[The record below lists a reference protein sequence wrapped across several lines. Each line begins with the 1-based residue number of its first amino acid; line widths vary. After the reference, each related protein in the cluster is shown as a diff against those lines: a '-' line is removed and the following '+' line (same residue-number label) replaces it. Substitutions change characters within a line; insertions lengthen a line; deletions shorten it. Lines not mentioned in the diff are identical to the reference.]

1 MRILF
6 DHQVFSWQTY
16 GGISRYVVEQMRGL
30 QALGQDVML
39 PQHFFSENVYLRHLS
54 GFERHSLSR
63 FAFKGKKWLQLQ
75 WGKSQST
82 QAIRAVRPDVFH
94 PTYFDPYFLQAVHK
108 QHIPWVI
115 TVHDMIHELY
125 DHGSKGLF
133 SLDARVKEHKRL
145 LASRANAVIVV
156 SENTKKD
163 LLHFCPE
170 VDPGKVHVVHHGNHL
185 TATSGSKPHSAAP
198 YLLFV
203 GQRKGYKHFLW
214 MLEQLEPLLKE
225 FTEMQLVC
233 VGGGQFDDP
242 EQASID
248 ALGLRSRVHYRLVQS
263 DEALAGIYQ
272 GAFCFIFPSLYEGF
286 GMPVLE
292 AMACGCPVVL
302 QQGSSLPEVGGDAA
316 LYFQATE
323 PGSLAIAIWQLLGDE
338 QLRQNMIKK
347 GMDRARMF
355 TWEKSV
361 QAHLHIYQ
369 SICA

>member
-39 PQHFFSENVYLRHLS
+39 PQHFFSENVYLRQLA
-54 GFERHSLSR
+54 GFERKSLSR
-63 FAFKGKKWLQLQ
+63 VAFKGKKWLQLQ
-75 WGKSQST
+75 LGKSQSIR
-82 QAIRAVRPDVFH
+82 AIRAGRPAVFH
-94 PTYFDPYFLQAVHK
+94 PTYFDPYFLQTVQKH
-108 QHIPWVI
+108 QVPWVL

-125 DHGSKGLF
+125 DHGSKGFF
-133 SLDARVKEHKRL
+133 SLDAKVKEHKRL
-145 LASRANAVIVV
+145 LVSKAHAVIAV
-156 SENTKKD
+156 SDNTRKD
-163 LLHFCPE
+163 LLRFCPE
-170 VDPGKVHVVHHGNHL
+170 VDPGKIYVVHHGNHL
-185 TATSGSKPHSAAP
+185 TAQPAFKPEGGAP

-203 GQRKGYKHFLW
+203 GQRKGYKHFIW
-214 MLEQLEPLLKE
+214 MLEQLVPVLKE
-225 FTEMQLVC
+225 YPELLLVC
-233 VGGGQFDDP
+233 VGGGQFDET
-242 EQASID
+242 EQASIT
-248 ALGLRSRVHYRLVQS
+248 ALGLESRVHYRLVQS
-263 DEALAGIYQ
+263 DEALAGLYQ

-292 AMACGCPVVL
+292 AMACQCPVVL

-316 LYFQATE
+316 LYFQANQPE
-323 PGSLAIAIWQLLGDE
+323 SLALAVRQLLDDE

-347 GMDRARMF
+347 GMERARMF

-361 QAHLHIYQ
+361 QAHLDIYQ